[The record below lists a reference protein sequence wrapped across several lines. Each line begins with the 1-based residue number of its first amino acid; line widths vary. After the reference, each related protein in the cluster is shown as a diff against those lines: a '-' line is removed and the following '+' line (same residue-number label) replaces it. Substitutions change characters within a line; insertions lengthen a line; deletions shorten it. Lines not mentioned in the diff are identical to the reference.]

1 MANPIKLSGLG
12 KQANALAKN
21 AKAQL
26 SSSIS
31 SIGNSL
37 INSKFNKFTG
47 GDTNSELVFPN
58 TLRSQPN
65 VHTVRFTVYD
75 NSKGKMDIKH
85 IFLPCPANIAI
96 NDSATYNTI
105 DLGVAGTAL
114 GKSIQDG
121 GFSPS
126 KIAESLKS
134 QAAGATS
141 KFTDAEIAAAATQ
154 LLPGADAITGAAR
167 LASRT
172 LLNPNTN
179 TTFSGNAL
187 RSFTFG
193 FKMVATSPEEAEIIR
208 TIHHRFRRF
217 SYADSRSSD
226 QNIIL
231 AMPPTWTIH
240 FLDGSK
246 QENKFIPR
254 IYSCYLVSVESAFN
268 STTNMFH
275 EDGAP
280 LEVDVSL
287 SYQETRALTRT
298 DIDNLN
304 EESLDENRGI
314 DENGTPKISATS
326 KLNAI
331 VGDANESIDS

>member
-1 MANPIKLSGLG
+1 MAIPNKLSGLG
-12 KQANALAKN
+12 KRANALARN
-21 AKAQL
+21 AQAQAA
-26 SSSIS
+26 SSIS
-31 SIGNSL
+31 SIANNL
-37 INSKFNKFTG
+37 TNSKFNKLTG
-47 GDTNSELVFPN
+47 GDTNSELIFPD
-58 TLRSQPN
+58 TLRAQPN
-65 VHTVRFTVYD
+65 VHTVRFSVYD
-75 NSKGKMDIKH
+75 NSAGKMDIKH

-141 KFTDAEIAAAATQ
+141 NFNEAEIAGAVSQ
-154 LLPGADAITGAAR
+154 LLPGPDAITGAAR

-179 TTFSGNAL
+179 TTFAGNAL

-193 FKMVATSPEEAEIIR
+193 FKMVATSAEEAEVIR
-208 TIHHRFRRF
+208 KIHHRFRRF
-217 SYADSRSSD
+217 SYADSKSSD

-240 FLDGSK
+240 FLDGNK

-254 IYSCYLVSVESAFN
+254 IFSCYLVSVESAFN

-298 DIDNLN
+298 DIDSLN
-304 EESLDENRGI
+304 EESLGENRGI
-314 DENGTPKISATS
+314 DENGTPNISS
-326 KLNAI
+326 VSNLKAI
-331 VGDANESIDS
+331 VGDENESTQP